1 MRYLAPVLFAL
12 ATAGVPAQAL
22 AQTPAATTPS
32 ARALELSFNNGLV
45 TLVARGVTV
54 SEIMAEWAR
63 QGGSKVINAEKVA
76 SGLVAFEFHDVP
88 ESRVLQSVLRSAA
101 GFIAAPRRA
110 GGPVGASAIE
120 QVMILATSRPSASS
134 SAVTMPTTPVVYNEP
149 PPQPNA
155 PMPGSP
161 DDDIPAVM
169 RGGNTAPAQPV
180 PTDRPTVGVGTSPT
194 PGVVIAPTKPG
205 SPVPPGTIIK

>member
-1 MRYLAPVLFAL
+1 MRYLAPVLLAL
-12 ATAGVPAQAL
+12 ATAGVPAQAV
-22 AQTPAATTPS
+22 AQTAPVASQS

-54 SEIMAEWAR
+54 PEIMAEWAR
-63 QGGSKVINAEKVA
+63 KGGSKIVNGEKVA

-101 GFIAAPRRA
+101 GFIAAPRRP
-110 GGPVGASAIE
+110 GGPTGDSAIE

-134 SAVTMPTTPVVYNEP
+134 SAVTMPTSPVVYNEP
-149 PPQPNA
+149 PPQQPLQ
-155 PMPGSP
+155 GSP
-161 DDDIPAVM
+161 DDDIPPVS
-169 RGGNTAPAQPV
+169 GFGAPRAPGVAPV
-180 PTDRPTVGVGTSPT
+180 PSDRPTVGVATSPT

-205 SPVPPGTIIK
+205 TPVPPGTIIK